1 MSAKSSEGGG
11 AGGADCGSEI
21 PGSARECHRVKLFM
35 KNVFLSFFDTK
46 RNNMLLGKD
55 GCYKYYCIVFEG
67 ILVSFGLYFQ
77 EVHQHDNK
85 NADFVPCLN
94 AISAKLGTKL
104 AFNGQAKEVG

>member
-35 KNVFLSFFDTK
+35 KNVFLSFFDTT
-46 RNNMLLGKD
+46 RNNFAAWQRWMLL
-55 GCYKYYCIVFEG
+55 KYIIVFEG

-104 AFNGQAKEVG
+104 ALNGQAKEVG

>member
-46 RNNMLLGKD
+46 RNNFAAWQR
-55 GCYKYYCIVFEG
+55 CY
-67 ILVSFGLYFQ
+67 
-77 EVHQHDNK
+77 
-85 NADFVPCLN
+85 
-94 AISAKLGTKL
+94 
-104 AFNGQAKEVG
+104 

>member
-1 MSAKSSEGGG
+1 
-11 AGGADCGSEI
+11 
-21 PGSARECHRVKLFM
+21 M

-46 RNNMLLGKD
+46 KQLCCLAKMLL
-55 GCYKYYCIVFEG
+55 KYIIVFEG
-67 ILVSFGLYFQ
+67 ILVLFGLYFQ

-104 AFNGQAKEVG
+104 AVNGQAKEVG